1 MASITISETLK
12 DELLKFIKK
21 NKKADLITTYL
32 LFLEKKF
39 NIRPVLFIRDK
50 TIFQSQE
57 ELIKNLEAQNKLWRE
72 TEIKIQYGQQ
82 RERIQGSKIFSG
94 RRTSKYQKGHL
105 LCEGKIVF
113 ATLSRSLRELQQL
126 ENDLKEEHS

>member
-1 MASITISETLK
+1 MAAIAISETLK
-12 DELLKFIKK
+12 DELLRFIKK

-57 ELIKNLEAQNKLWRE
+57 ELI
-72 TEIKIQYGQQ
+72 
-82 RERIQGSKIFSG
+82 
-94 RRTSKYQKGHL
+94 
-105 LCEGKIVF
+105 
-113 ATLSRSLRELQQL
+113 
-126 ENDLKEEHS
+126 